1 MQEVPDGSTGKQLVS
16 DTLIRVQLQV
26 PGWFLLPTA
35 AIERTGEGACWGVEG
50 AWGFGAALHLLRICL
65 CQARLPV

>member
-1 MQEVPDGSTGKQLVS
+1 MAALHIPPGQEAPGGGDGKQLVS

-35 AIERTGEGACWGVEG
+35 AIERTGEWRLGKAGHKEG
-50 AWGFGAALHLLRICL
+50 R
-65 CQARLPV
+65 